1 MSRVHAFTDD
11 ALADHDAV
19 ALAGLLASGQV
30 SPSELRD
37 AAVARLEKVEPVL
50 NGLAYPAY
58 DAGDGEPPTGFF
70 GGLPTFIKDNCDVAG
85 MPTLQGTDAFVGRPK
100 AVDGELTRMFRAT
113 GLQPIGK
120 TRLSE
125 FGFSA
130 SAEHPRLGPVRNPWD
145 TSRTAGASSAG
156 SAAYVAA
163 GVVPLAHANDGGGS
177 IRIPAAA
184 TGLVGLKPTRNR
196 TLQDKMMRELPVR
209 IVSDGVVTRSV
220 RDTAAFF
227 REAELVWRNPG
238 LRPIGDV
245 TEPVRGRLKIAVVTS
260 SVDRESSADVREQTL
275 KTAGLLEELGHHVEE
290 INPPVP
296 ASLPDDFLLYWSL
309 LALGVVRTGRLRFG
323 RSFDISRLDNLTRGL
338 ERHAL
343 RNLHRTGPA
352 IARLAASS
360 RGATKVFR
368 QYDVVLTPTVA
379 TATPAIGHLDP
390 TLPYATLRDR
400 LLDWVAF
407 TPLHNAT
414 GTPGLSLPL
423 AETEDGLPL
432 GMMFSAG
439 AGREALLL
447 ALGLEL
453 EAARPFARIQGPV
466 S

>member
-30 SPSELRD
+30 SPAELRD
-37 AAVARLEKVEPVL
+37 AVVARLEAVEPQL
-50 NGLAYPAY
+50 NGLAHAAF
-58 DAGDGEPPTGFF
+58 DAGDAEPPSGFF

-85 MPTLQGTDAFVGRPK
+85 LPTLQGTDAFVGRPK
-100 AVDGELTRMFRAT
+100 VADGELTRMFRAT

-145 TSRTAGASSAG
+145 TTRSSGASSAG
-156 SAAYVAA
+156 AAAYVAA

-184 TGLVGLKPTRNR
+184 TGLVGLKPTRSR
-196 TLQDKMMRELPVR
+196 TMQDKMMRDLPVR

-227 REAELVWRNPG
+227 REAERVWRNPG

-245 TEPVRGRLKIAVVTS
+245 DEPVRGRLKVAVVTR
-260 SVDRESSADVREQTL
+260 SVGRDASADVREQTL
-275 KTAGLLEELGHHVEE
+275 KTACFLEELGHQVEE
-290 INPPVP
+290 IEPPVP
-296 ASLPDDFLLYWSL
+296 ASLPDDFLLYWAV

-323 RSFDISRLDNLTRGL
+323 RSFDASRIDNLTRGL

-352 IARLAASS
+352 IARLAVSS
-360 RGATKVFR
+360 RVAARMFR
-368 QYDVVLTPTVA
+368 EYDVVLSPTVA
-379 TATPAIGHLDP
+379 SATPALGHLDP
-390 TLPYATLRDR
+390 TLPYETLKER

-407 TPLHNAT
+407 TPLQNAT
-414 GTPGLSLPL
+414 GTPALSLPL
-423 AETEDGLPL
+423 ATTQDGMPL

-453 EAARPFARIQGPV
+453 EQARPFARIQD
-466 S
+466 

>member
-30 SPSELRD
+30 TPAELRD
-37 AAVARLEKVEPVL
+37 AAVARLERVEPEL
-50 NGLAYPAY
+50 NALAYPAF
-58 DAGDGEPPTGFF
+58 DAAAGELPTGFF

-85 MPTLQGTDAFVGRPK
+85 MPTMQGTDAFVGTPK
-100 AVDGELTRMFRAT
+100 AADGELTRMFRAT

-125 FGFSA
+125 FGFSG
-130 SAEHPRLGPVRNPWD
+130 SAEHPRLGAVRNPWD
-145 TSRTAGASSAG
+145 TTRSSGASSAG

-184 TGLVGLKPTRNR
+184 CGLVGLKPTRNR

-245 TEPVRGRLKIAVVTS
+245 TEPVRGRLKIAVVTR
-260 SVDRESSADVREQTL
+260 SVDRDPTADVREQTL

-290 INPPVP
+290 IDPPVP
-296 ASLPDDFLLYWSL
+296 ASLPDDFLLYWSM

-323 RSFDISRLDNLTRGL
+323 RSFDRSRLDNLTLGL

-343 RNLHRTGPA
+343 RNLHRAGPA
-352 IARLAASS
+352 ITRLALSS
-360 RGATKVFR
+360 RASAKVFN

-379 TATPAIGHLDP
+379 AATPAIGHLDP
-390 TLPYATLRDR
+390 TLPYETLMDR
-400 LLDWVAF
+400 MLDWVAF
-407 TPLHNAT
+407 TPLQNAT
-414 GTPGLSLPL
+414 GAPALSLPL
-423 AETEDGLPL
+423 ATTDDGMPL
-432 GMMFSAG
+432 GMMFSAN

-447 ALGLEL
+447 GLGLEL

-466 S
+466 F